1 MRRASWKTHLA
12 IASIVLLCL
21 PSQGQI
27 TDCVGAQI
35 ICSDGPVDFDP
46 RGIGIDDYANP
57 NNQKGC
63 FILDL
68 GFDATVETH
77 SAWYYFEFRTDM
89 PLNSEIE
96 ITISPFD
103 GIGNDYDF
111 IIFDA
116 DRSCDSLGEPKRC
129 SYAPFLCQLCPE
141 TGLGRGATDVSEGVW
156 KDSLNDEYSDG
167 FVAPMVVQPGQGFYL
182 MLDNFAGNARG
193 FTLTWGGSAAPYLN
207 CLANPR
213 CKNRKVS
220 AGSSMQLCQNPAPFK
235 LNATATN
242 LTNRAKIEWQGTPE
256 ALSYLS
262 NPKILQ
268 PTVTLPANFSGSLD
282 FILTVS
288 DGGCDIGDAV
298 TVTVSN
304 KIIPTISGDLSICTG
319 ESTTLA
325 APPNFSQ
332 YRWSNNATTANISV
346 NQSGTYIVTVTDANG
361 CTGTSQATVAANT
374 SPTPMISGANSF
386 CIGEPMSLSVGNNYT
401 TYQWSNGRN
410 TPSVNVTTAGT
421 YNVTVTNA
429 NGCQGTASQF
439 VAEKAKPIP
448 TISSTSA
455 SCNSDTTVLSVNGSF
470 AAYNW
475 SSGETTA
482 TITKTQAGTYVVT
495 VTNAEGCK
503 AADTITINPFEPPT
517 VALMGSRSFCAGG
530 STTLSA
536 STNYSAYRWSNNA
549 TTASISVSQGGTYTL
564 TVTDANGCEIISQ
577 ATVVANAL
585 PIPVIGG
592 GIGFCTGESISLSTG
607 NNFTTYQWSNGNNT
621 FNINVN
627 AAGTYAV
634 TVTDANGCQGTAS
647 QIITESTKPII
658 NIIGDTIFCAN
669 DSTILSVNGTFA
681 KYNWSSGDTTSTITK
696 TQAGTYTVTVTNA
709 SGCQATDAATVNRI
723 ELPVLSLN
731 VGDPSICAGEST
743 TITAPPNFTA
753 YRWSNNATTANISVN
768 QSGTYIVTI
777 TDANGCENMAQA
789 TVVVNPLPTPVFSG
803 GISLCAGEP
812 FSLTVGNNYTT
823 YQWSN
828 GNNTSTINVTSAGTY
843 NVTVTNA
850 NGCQGSASQIITEST
865 KPIINI
871 IGDTIFCAN
880 DSTMLSANGTFTKY
894 NWSSGDTTA
903 SITKTQAGTYTL
915 TVTNADG
922 CKAADTISIRR
933 VESPTLTLNGTLK
946 FCAGSFTQLL
956 VTTNAP
962 QITWSNGA
970 TTPNITVDTS
980 GTFSVTV
987 MTSNGCATTATAQV
1001 REQPLPQPIING
1013 AIRICPEKSALL
1025 KDTITTY
1032 PTYLWS
1038 NGATTPSIQVNQ
1050 PGMYTLQVT
1059 DSLGCIGSD
1068 DFELSI
1074 FPSVAA
1080 AKILGALEFCPNAG
1094 TTLRVNRNYTTYNWS
1109 NGSTDSTIQ
1118 ITQAGNYKVTVTDA
1132 NGCTVQDSVIAK
1144 IFNVSFPPA
1153 PDTSRL
1159 CSGSSLDLDAGAGF
1173 QYNWSTGA
1181 STQKVAV
1188 NAGGNYNVTLTDAN
1202 GCRDTSTFRVQ
1213 ENTVQTVLIGGD
1225 TTFCIGDSTTLTA
1238 PTGFESYRWSTND
1251 TTAQLTIGVP
1261 GTYQLTV
1268 TDANNCTGTKEVEVR
1283 VWQLPT
1289 PQIIGPSQLCAN
1301 AQDTIRVSG
1310 NYLKYEWSTG
1320 QQQAAIRIDSGGT
1333 YQVIVTDVNNCKA
1346 ADTITIRQ
1354 LPLAPLDITGDTL
1367 FCQGS
1372 RVSLKAT
1379 PGFVTYSWSN
1389 GTRQDTITTP
1399 IAGIY
1404 SVTATDANG
1413 CKVSESIQL
1422 TQVNRPIANAGPN
1435 KVLDCDIPSAQLGIN
1450 ANASLLYRWAGPG
1463 ITNENAQ
1470 VPNPTISKA
1479 GVYNLTVI
1487 DSISGCQSSTVNVTV
1502 TDDSNK
1508 PTIALSASDT
1518 LDCRTPNITINA
1530 AGSTMNPKIIYN
1542 WYNSEQNIIS
1552 NENNLTLNVIKGGKY
1567 YFEVKDTTTGC
1578 TALDSIFVNADF
1590 DPSFVEAGTPQR
1602 LTCTVLATTL
1612 IGSTSSYADH
1622 ILYNWTTRDGN
1633 IVIGATTPTPRINEA
1648 GTYILTVTNT
1658 RNGCSNSDSV
1668 KVTLDRTPPTASA
1681 GADASLNCDASSAT
1695 LNGTTSANGASFSY
1709 VWTKPDGTT
1718 FEDSTQLSIIV
1729 QQVGTYL
1736 LKVISSENGCEAL
1749 DSVLVTDDSNYPTDL
1764 KLKLIDPT
1772 CFGSKNGQILIENI
1786 TGGTAPYF
1794 FGLNNTTLEQTQAF
1808 KNLEP
1813 GTYQVRVEDVEG
1825 CGYETKVTLKEGAP
1839 LKVDLGADTMID
1851 RYDRIF
1857 LEPFV
1862 NVPTQTIT
1870 DLTWGG
1876 PIEEKCIEGCWLQPV
1891 KPLRTSVYTI
1901 TVTNSAGCVAK
1912 DDIEV
1917 TVDTSNRVYVP
1928 NVFSPNGDGRND
1940 VFIIHG
1946 GKEIRSIQ
1954 SLQIFNRWG
1963 NQVFEAQNFLPND
1976 PTRAWDGR
1984 SRNGTPY
1991 NSAVFVYVAVIE
2003 FVDGTVEKLKGDITI
2018 MR

>member
-156 KDSLNDEYSDG
+156 KDSLNGEYSDG

-634 TVTDANGCQGTAS
+634 TVTDANGCQGT
-647 QIITESTKPII
+647 
-658 NIIGDTIFCAN
+658 
-669 DSTILSVNGTFA
+669 
-681 KYNWSSGDTTSTITK
+681 
-696 TQAGTYTVTVTNA
+696 
-709 SGCQATDAATVNRI
+709 
-723 ELPVLSLN
+723 
-731 VGDPSICAGEST
+731 
-743 TITAPPNFTA
+743 
-753 YRWSNNATTANISVN
+753 
-768 QSGTYIVTI
+768 
-777 TDANGCENMAQA
+777 
-789 TVVVNPLPTPVFSG
+789 
-803 GISLCAGEP
+803 
-812 FSLTVGNNYTT
+812 
-823 YQWSN
+823 
-828 GNNTSTINVTSAGTY
+828 
-843 NVTVTNA
+843 
-850 NGCQGSASQIITEST
+850 ASQIITEST